1 MKIFLISH
9 GLYPQRGGVEL
20 HVYRIAE
27 GLRALGHE
35 PCAIVQSGASSDS
48 LSNGLRVVRGAT
60 LGTVR
65 RLIVSERPDVL
76 HAHGARS
83 IFVAR
88 CLVAAKKA
96 GIRTAFTPH
105 CFYPA
110 QDFVGKIKRLAFDKT
125 LGRAAMKASDCVIA
139 LTENDRHDAVTL
151 GAEDARLAIIPNSI
165 TMPQALPETYV
176 SAWREKYGFGRF
188 LLSVGR
194 LDRVKRG
201 DFLVRV
207 LAGLPRDMSLVF
219 IGPDAGCREEWQKL
233 AAELELDRTVHFL
246 GEVSDNDL
254 KAAYQAC
261 SALVLASKYEG
272 LPTVILEAM
281 ALGAPVVASATGGTR
296 CLIKDRENG
305 FLFTYDDSTEFV
317 AAVKA
322 ALDPSSPLIAERACK
337 MVAAEYSWEANI
349 PKICRL
355 YEMKAEM
362 GEGAAY
368 VVAQ

>member
-1 MKIFLISH
+1 MKIFLISR
-9 GLYPQRGGVEL
+9 GIYPQRGGVEL

-35 PCAIVQSGASSDS
+35 PCAIVQSGAPSDS
-48 LSNGLRVVRGAT
+48 LSNGFRVVRGAT
-60 LGTVR
+60 LATVK
-65 RLIVSERPDVL
+65 RLLASERPDVL

-83 IFVAR
+83 VFIAR
-88 CLVAAKKA
+88 CLLAAKSV

-110 QDFVGKIKRLAFDKT
+110 QDFAGKIKRMAFDQT
-125 LGRAAMKASDCVIA
+125 LGRAAMKASDCIIA
-139 LTENDRHDAVTL
+139 LTENDRQDAVML
-151 GAEDARLAIIPNSI
+151 GAEAARMTIIPNSI
-165 TMPQALPETYV
+165 TLPGALPEAYIR
-176 SAWREKYGFGRF
+176 AWREKYGFNKF

-201 DFLVRV
+201 DFLIRA
-207 LAGLPRDMSLVF
+207 LAELPRGMNLVF
-219 IGPDAGCREEWQKL
+219 IGPDAGCREEWQNL
-233 AAELELDRTVHFL
+233 AAEMGFSSSVHFL

-305 FLFTYDDSTEFV
+305 FLFSYDDSAEFAT
-317 AAVKA
+317 AAKA
-322 ALDPSSPLIAERACK
+322 ALDPSSSFIAERARK

-349 PKICRL
+349 PRICRL
-355 YEMKAEM
+355 YEMRAEVR
-362 GEGAAY
+362 EGAAY

>member
-1 MKIFLISH
+1 MKVFLISH
-9 GLYPQRGGVEL
+9 GIYPQRGGVEL

-35 PCAIVQSGASSDS
+35 PCAIVQSGAPSDS
-48 LSNGLRVVRGAT
+48 LNNGLRVVRGAT
-60 LGTVR
+60 LATVK
-65 RLIVSERPDVL
+65 RLLASERPDVL

-88 CLVAAKKA
+88 CLLAANKA

-110 QDFVGKIKRLAFDKT
+110 QDLAGKIKRLAFDKT
-125 LGRAAMKASDCVIA
+125 LGRAAMQASDCIIA
-139 LTENDRHDAVTL
+139 LTENDRHDAVML
-151 GAEDARLAIIPNSI
+151 GADSARMAIIPNSI
-165 TMPQALPETYV
+165 TLPQALPETYV
-176 SAWREKYGFGRF
+176 RSWREKHGLGKF

-201 DFLVRV
+201 DFLIRA
-207 LAGLPRDMSLVF
+207 LAELPRDMNLVF
-219 IGPDAGCREEWQKL
+219 TGPDAGCRDEWQKL
-233 AAELELDRTVHFL
+233 AAETGLNHNVHFL
-246 GEVSDNDL
+246 GEVSDDDL

-296 CLIKDRENG
+296 CLIKDGENG
-305 FLFTYDDSTEFV
+305 FLFTYDNPNEFV
-317 AAVKA
+317 VAVKA
-322 ALDPSSPLIAERACK
+322 AVDPSSSLIAERASK
-337 MVAAEYSWEANI
+337 MVVSEYSWEANI

-355 YEMKAEM
+355 YEMRADV

>member
-9 GLYPQRGGVEL
+9 GIYPQRGGVEL

-35 PCAIVQSGASSDS
+35 PCAIVQSGAPSDS
-48 LSNGLRVVRGAT
+48 LSNGFRVVRGAS
-60 LGTVR
+60 LATVK
-65 RLIVSERPDVL
+65 RLLASERPDVL

-83 IFVAR
+83 VFGAR
-88 CLVAAKKA
+88 CLLAARKA

-110 QDFVGKIKRLAFDKT
+110 QDFAGKIKRLAFDKT
-125 LGRAAMKASDCVIA
+125 LGRAAMKASDCIIA
-139 LTENDRHDAVTL
+139 LTENDRQDAVML
-151 GAEDARLAIIPNSI
+151 GAEAARMTIIPNSI
-165 TMPQALPETYV
+165 TLPHALPETYV
-176 SAWREKYGFGRF
+176 RAWREKHCLGKF

-201 DFLVRV
+201 DFPIRA
-207 LAGLPRDMSLVF
+207 LAELPRDMNLVF
-219 IGPDAGCREEWQKL
+219 IGPDAGCRDEWQKL
-233 AAELELDRTVHFL
+233 AAEMGLSHNVHFL

-254 KAAYQAC
+254 IAAYQAC

-281 ALGAPVVASATGGTR
+281 ALGAAVVASATGGTR

-305 FLFTYDDSTEFV
+305 FLFTYNHPTEFI

-322 ALDPSSPLIAERACK
+322 ALDPSSSLIAERASK
-337 MVAAEYSWEANI
+337 MVVAEYSWEANI
-349 PKICRL
+349 PRICRL
-355 YEMKAEM
+355 YEMRAEV

>member
-9 GLYPQRGGVEL
+9 GIYPQRGGVEL

-35 PCAIVQSGASSDS
+35 PCAIVQSGVPSDS

-60 LGTVR
+60 LATVK
-65 RLIVSERPDVL
+65 RLLTSERPDVL

-83 IFVAR
+83 IFAAR
-88 CLVAAKKA
+88 CLLAANRG

-110 QDFVGKIKRLAFDKT
+110 QDFAGKIKRQVFDKT
-125 LGRAAMKASDCVIA
+125 LGRAAMKSSDSIIA
-139 LTENDRHDAVTL
+139 LTENDRNDAVML
-151 GAEDARLAIIPNSI
+151 GAEAARIAIIPNSI
-165 TMPQALPETYV
+165 TLPQALPETYV
-176 SAWREKYGFGRF
+176 RAWREKYGFGKF

-201 DFLVRV
+201 DFLIRA
-207 LAGLPRDMSLVF
+207 LAELPRDMNLIF
-219 IGPDAGCREEWQKL
+219 IGPDAGCRDEWQRL
-233 AAELELDRTVHFL
+233 AAELGLSRAVHFL
-246 GEVSDNDL
+246 GEVSDDDL

-305 FLFTYDDSTEFV
+305 FLFSYDDTAEFIV
-317 AAVKA
+317 AVKA
-322 ALDPSSPLIAERACK
+322 ALDPSSSLIAERAGK
-337 MVAAEYSWEANI
+337 MVVAEYSWEANI
-349 PKICRL
+349 PRICRL
-355 YEMKAEM
+355 YEMRAEM
-362 GEGAAY
+362 KEGAAY

>member
-9 GLYPQRGGVEL
+9 GIYPQRGGVEL

-35 PCAIVQSGASSDS
+35 PCAIVQSGSPQDS
-48 LSNGLRVVRGAT
+48 LNHGLRVVRGAT
-60 LGTVR
+60 LATVT
-65 RLIVSERPDVL
+65 RLLAAERPDVV

-83 IFVAR
+83 VFVSR
-88 CLVAAKKA
+88 CLLAAKRA
-96 GIRTAFTPH
+96 GVRTAFTPH

-110 QDFVGKIKRLAFDKT
+110 QDFAGKIKRLAFDKT
-125 LGRAAMKASDCVIA
+125 LGRAALKASDCMIA
-139 LTENDRHDAVTL
+139 LTENDRHDAIVL
-151 GAEDARLAIIPNSI
+151 GAEAARLAIIPNSI
-165 TMPQALPETYV
+165 TLPQALPEAFV
-176 SAWREKYGFGRF
+176 RAWREKHGLGRF

-201 DFLVRV
+201 NFLIRA
-207 LAGLPRDMSLVF
+207 LSSLPRDLGLVF
-219 IGPDAGCREEWQKL
+219 VGPDAGCREEWHKL
-233 AAELELDRTVHFL
+233 ASDLGLSRSVHFL
-246 GEVSDNDL
+246 GEVSDYDL
-254 KAAYQAC
+254 NAAYQAC

-296 CLIKDRENG
+296 CLIKDGENG
-305 FLFTYDDSTEFV
+305 FLFTYDDTVEFV
-317 AAVKA
+317 AAMKSALGPSA
-322 ALDPSSPLIAERACK
+322 ALIAERARK
-337 MVAAEYSWEANI
+337 MVVSEYSWEANI

-355 YEMKAEM
+355 YEMRTELR
-362 GEGAAY
+362 EGGAY

>member
-1 MKIFLISH
+1 VKIFLISH
-9 GLYPQRGGVEL
+9 GIYPQRGGVEL

-35 PCAIVQSGASSDS
+35 PCAIVQSGAPSDG

-60 LGTVR
+60 AATVK
-65 RLIVSERPDVL
+65 RLLAAERPDVL

-83 IFVAR
+83 VFVSR
-88 CLVAAKKA
+88 CLLAARRS
-96 GIRTAFTPH
+96 GTRTAFTPH

-110 QDFVGKIKRLAFDKT
+110 QDLAGKIKRLAFDKT
-125 LGRAAMKASDCVIA
+125 LGRAAMKASDCMIA
-139 LTENDRHDAVTL
+139 LTENDLHDAVML
-151 GAEDARLAIIPNSI
+151 GAEAARLTIIPNSI
-165 TMPQALPETYV
+165 ALPQALPEAYV
-176 SAWREKYGFGRF
+176 RAWREKSGLGRF
-188 LLSVGR
+188 LLTVGR

-201 DFLVRV
+201 DFLIHA
-207 LAGLPRDMSLVF
+207 LSSLPRDLGLVF
-219 IGPDAGCREEWQKL
+219 IGPDAGCRAEWQKL
-233 AAELELDRTVHFL
+233 AADMGVSRAVHFL
-246 GEVSDNDL
+246 GEVSDDDL

-296 CLIKDRENG
+296 CLIKDGENG
-305 FLFTYDDSTEFV
+305 FLFTYDDTVEF
-317 AAVKA
+317 AAAMHA
-322 ALDPSSPLIAERACK
+322 ALDPSSSLIAERARE
-337 MVAAEYSWEANI
+337 MVVSEYSWEANI

-355 YEMKAEM
+355 YAMRTEM
-362 GEGAAY
+362 GKGGAY

>member
-9 GLYPQRGGVEL
+9 GIYPQRGGVEL

-27 GLRALGHE
+27 ALRALGHQ
-35 PCAIVQSGASSDS
+35 PCAIVQSGTPSDS

-60 LGTVR
+60 LATVK
-65 RLIVSERPDVL
+65 RLLASERPDVL

-88 CLVAAKKA
+88 CLLAAKRD
-96 GIRTAFTPH
+96 GVRTAFTPH

-110 QDFVGKIKRLAFDKT
+110 QDFAGKIKRLAFDKT
-125 LGRAAMKASDCVIA
+125 LGRAAMKASDSIIA
-139 LTENDRHDAVTL
+139 LTENDRRDAAML
-151 GAEDARLAIIPNSI
+151 GAEAARMAVIPNSI
-165 TMPQALPETYV
+165 TLPQALPETDV
-176 SAWREKYGFGRF
+176 RAWREKYGLGKFF
-188 LLSVGR
+188 LSVGR

-201 DFLVRV
+201 DFLIRALVE
-207 LAGLPRDMSLVF
+207 LPHDMSLVF
-219 IGPDAGCREEWQKL
+219 IGPDAGCQDEWQKL
-233 AAELELDRTVHFL
+233 AVELGLGRRVHFL

-281 ALGAPVVASATGGTR
+281 SLGAPVVASATGGTR

-305 FLFTYDDSTEFV
+305 FLFSYDDSAEYV
-317 AAVKA
+317 AAAKA
-322 ALDPSSPLIAERACK
+322 ALDPSSSLIAERASK
-337 MVAAEYSWEANI
+337 MVIAEYSWEANI

-355 YEMKAEM
+355 YEMRADVR
-362 GEGAAY
+362 EGAAY